1 MLKLSRSKSVLTR
14 NGLGGL
20 SLDLPEWQRERQYT
34 LDLKCDRAFWAW
46 CFLLLFLVLTAAAE
60 VSAQTPSAGPP
71 AVGVVR
77 AEEKPL
83 TETSEFL
90 GRIQAVG
97 RVNLLARVT
106 GFLEKRFFD
115 EGAEVKEG
123 DLLYR
128 IEQPPFKADVDAKQ
142 SVVDQL
148 KAQLDNAKQTLERAK
163 SLLKGPAGQQS
174 TYDAALASEKS
185 LSAQVLGAE
194 AQLEQSKINLGYT
207 EIRAAI
213 AGKIGRTAITEGN
226 VVGPTSGTLATIVS
240 QNPMYVVFPVAV
252 RALNAL
258 RQRFVPRGGFKA
270 VRIKIRLPNGR
281 IYGEEG
287 ELNFVDNT
295 VAPET
300 ETIDL
305 RGSIANRLLP
315 ISSAIDKP
323 LRELFDGQFVRVI
336 LEGVQPITAIAIPRA
351 AVLSDQQGDYVYVVG
366 PDNKA
371 EVRRI
376 QLGQSTPATAFILKG
391 LQQGERVVLEGL
403 QRVKPGQPVS
413 PAPASPQPS
422 DGAASQ

>member
-1 MLKLSRSKSVLTR
+1 MA
-14 NGLGGL
+14 
-20 SLDLPEWQRERQYT
+20 LPS
-34 LDLKCDRAFWAW
+34 
-46 CFLLLFLVLTAAAE
+46 AAA
-60 VSAQTPSAGPP
+60 SPRCCLRGIGASPSSRPP

-90 GRIQAVG
+90 GRIEAVG

-106 GFLEKRFFD
+106 GFLEERFFN
-115 EGAEVKEG
+115 EGAEVKAG

-128 IEQPPFKADVDAKQ
+128 IEQPPFKADVQAKQ
-142 SVVDQL
+142 SVVDQM
-148 KAQLDNAKQTLERAK
+148 KAQLENARQTLERAK
-163 SLLKGPAGQQS
+163 SLLTGPAGQQS
-174 TYDAALASEKS
+174 IYDAALASERS

-207 EIRAAI
+207 EIRAPI

-226 VVGPTSGTLATIVS
+226 VVGPTSGTLSTIVS
-240 QNPMYVVFPVAV
+240 QDPMYVMFPVAV
-252 RALNAL
+252 RAVNDL
-258 RQRFVPRGGFKA
+258 RDRFVPRGGFKA
-270 VRIKIRLPNGR
+270 LRIKIRLPDGR
-281 IYGEEG
+281 LYGEEG
-287 ELNFVDNT
+287 DLNFVDNT
-295 VAPET
+295 VAPDT
-300 ETIDL
+300 DTINI
-305 RGSIANRLLP
+305 RGSIANPLLP
-315 ISSAIDKP
+315 ISKAINRP
-323 LRELFDGQFVRVI
+323 LRELFDGQFVRVT
-336 LEGVQPITAIAIPRA
+336 LEGVQPIKAIAIPRA

-391 LQQGERVVLEGL
+391 LEKGERVVLEGL

-422 DGAASQ
+422 DGAAGQ